1 MISPETDFMDLFRGI
16 VFDVIELK
24 KQQISAASIMALVA
38 FANVFAYILTK
49 EHIPFLIANFI
60 VLGLVTYVPFITGGI
75 ANLVLGG

>member
-16 VFDVIELK
+16 VFNVIGLK

-75 ANLVLGG
+75 ANLVLGS

>member
-16 VFDVIELK
+16 VFNVIGLK

-60 VLGLVTYVPFITGGI
+60 VLGLVTYVPAAGF
-75 ANLVLGG
+75 

>member
-16 VFDVIELK
+16 FFNVIGLK

-60 VLGLVTYVPFITGGI
+60 VPGLVTYVPFITGGI

>member
-16 VFDVIELK
+16 VFNVIGLK

-49 EHIPFLIANFI
+49 EHIPFLIAN
-60 VLGLVTYVPFITGGI
+60 
-75 ANLVLGG
+75 LVLGG